1 METALSQ
8 REQGAKLNQERKKT
22 DSTRIQQKNEESSHS
37 PLTLIIFLPLAAI
50 ADICGALDLTGFGAI
65 LVRVIDIPILG
76 ILWLWRVLGQE
87 SKKQKQSY
95 SYQLMLTFLVELS
108 PFGIIPTWTTFV
120 LYCYFKD
127 AKLGKQKI

>member
-1 METALSQ
+1 MESALSQ
-8 REQGAKLNQERKKT
+8 REQNAQLNQERKKT
-22 DSTRIQQKNEESSHS
+22 DSTRIQLENEGSSHN
-37 PLTLIIFLPLAAI
+37 PLTLIIFLPLAVT

-65 LVRVIDIPILG
+65 LIRNIDIPVLG
-76 ILWLWRVLGQE
+76 ILWLWRILGQE
-87 SKKQKQSY
+87 SKKQKQNY